1 MKTFQ
6 VIGADVITPKA
17 VAGATNEPF
26 VGLTVTINGKTERI
40 ARTCKQALLDLHK
53 SARASRIPEGLF
65 NNGYNSANPVLRR
78 QFVNEVIALVGK
90 VGIGDVEVY
99 KAGDT
104 YIATADS
111 SRVKA
116 GQANVGDTLLAEKD
130 GTRVEGFLS
139 FPLTDS
145 ELMRRDLVADMGANL
160 ALMFA
165 GSMGLASTTIE
176 PVVVEQPKVEATGF
190 EGFTSPEHEAG
201 KEAFGHTPTSEP
213 EVESANEST
222 NESQEELANA
232 PATVTAKRN
241 TTK

>member
-26 VGLTVTINGKTERI
+26 VGLTVTLNGKTERI

-53 SARASRIPEGLF
+53 SARGSRIPEGLF

-78 QFVNEVIALVGK
+78 QFVNEIIALVGK
-90 VGIGDVEVY
+90 VGLGDVESF

-139 FPLTDS
+139 FPLTDA
-145 ELMRRDLVADMGANL
+145 ELMRRDLVADMSSSL

-165 GSMGLASTTIE
+165 GSMGLAPNTIE
-176 PVVVEQPKVEATGF
+176 PIVVEQPKSNASGF
-190 EGFTSPEHEAG
+190 EEFETPENEAG
-201 KEAFGHTPTSEP
+201 KEAFGHTSAPENEPANEP
-213 EVESANEST
+213 EVSSENEPST
-222 NESQEELANA
+222 S
-232 PATVTAKRN
+232 PAQQPKA
-241 TTK
+241 TTKK